1 MQHDRLKED
10 TMAEFTVT
18 SGELTAKAAELERL
32 NHQLKQKIEVLQTE
46 EGSLKTMWEGD
57 AKEAFSRSFH
67 TDKAKMM
74 QFHTEIGKYVFA
86 LRTVAARYEAAER
99 INVSTAGAK

>member
-32 NHQLKQKIEVLQTE
+32 NNQLKQKIEVLQTE
-46 EGSLKTMWEGD
+46 
-57 AKEAFSRSFH
+57 
-67 TDKAKMM
+67 
-74 QFHTEIGKYVFA
+74 
-86 LRTVAARYEAAER
+86 
-99 INVSTAGAK
+99 